1 MGRAG
6 VLFGACAIAVGLLAG
21 TAGAIASA
29 DPADSSAGESASAST
44 SDDDQSA
51 NQQPIDNANTYG
63 DNDRSGGE
71 ETTAGGGEESGGE
84 ESAGKDDAPVADDSG
99 LPDDRDGRTANRMP
113 SKLPLAPPANLG
125 PLPEEL
131 PPLPLEPPLPP
142 ADVPPSDPD
151 VVDVTMLG
159 PGASPS
165 EGNDSP
171 AMKLPAI
178 VAPPAPPVHILGTS
192 ITARWTLRPAITSP
206 SRGAGEPSPPPRLPT
221 TGLREPPITSAGVS
235 FPGQTANRI
244 GLTKEGLPRVRLLEM
259 VAGALPGIGGM
270 IVMTAAGVCLG
281 HRQATAAN
289 QLRAHG
295 LDHFLV

>member
-1 MGRAG
+1 MGRAE
-6 VLFGACAIAVGLLAG
+6 VLFAACAIAVGLLAG

-29 DPADSSAGESASAST
+29 DPADSSAGESANAST
-44 SDDDQSA
+44 SEDDQSA
-51 NQQPIDNANTYG
+51 NESTDDDANTYIG
-63 DNDRSGGE
+63 DNDRTGGE
-71 ETTAGGGEESGGE
+71 ETTAGGGEESGG
-84 ESAGKDDAPVADDSG
+84 KDNAPVADDSG
-99 LPDDRDGRTANRMP
+99 PRRQSDGRTANKMP
-113 SKLPLAPPANLG
+113 SKLPLAPPADLG
-125 PLPEEL
+125 PLPDEL

-142 ADVPPSDPD
+142 TDLPPGDPD

-165 EGNDSP
+165 EGNESP

-178 VAPPAPPVHILGTS
+178 IAPPAPPVHILGTS
-192 ITARWTLRPAITSP
+192 ITARGTSRPALTSP
-206 SRGAGEPSPPPRLPT
+206 ARRPGEPPPLPRQPT

-235 FPGQTANRI
+235 FPGQTPNRI
-244 GLTKEGLPRVRLLEM
+244 GLTKEGPRVRLTAM
-259 VAGALPGIGGM
+259 AAGALPGISGI

-295 LDHFLV
+295 LDRFLA